1 MSNRRMNPVS
11 QSIPGTP
18 MQQMWHVLNFHEERL
33 LQMAQYIHRMENT
46 ENTKSDS
53 SNKPTETEQ
62 MIQYNTLLQQVSELT
77 DRVRALEADK
87 GKSPSTNMV
96 SLDITENS
104 TVVLGDL

>member
-1 MSNRRMNPVS
+1 MSNKRMNTVS
-11 QSIPGTP
+11 QAIPGTP

-33 LQMAQYIHRMENT
+33 MQMAQYIHKME
-46 ENTKSDS
+46 TKEHAQSDS

-62 MIQYNTLLQQVSELT
+62 MIQYNTLLQQVSELS

-87 GKSPSTNMV
+87 GKTPSTNMV

-104 TVVLGDL
+104 TGVLSEL

>member
-1 MSNRRMNPVS
+1 MNPVS

-33 LQMAQYIHRMENT
+33 LQMAKYIHRMENT

-62 MIQYNTLLQQVSELT
+62 MIQYNTLLQQVSELS

>member
-1 MSNRRMNPVS
+1 MSNKRMNTVS

-62 MIQYNTLLQQVSELT
+62 MIQYNTLLQQVSELA
-77 DRVRALEADK
+77 DRVRVLEADK
-87 GKSPSTNMV
+87 GKTSSTNMV

-104 TVVLGDL
+104 TGVLSEL